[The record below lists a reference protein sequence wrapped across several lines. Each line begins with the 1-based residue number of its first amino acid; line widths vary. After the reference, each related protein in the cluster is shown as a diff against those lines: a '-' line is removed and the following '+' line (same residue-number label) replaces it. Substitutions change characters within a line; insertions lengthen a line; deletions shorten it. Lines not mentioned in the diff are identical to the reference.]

1 MKKMSNWL
9 NTNSFNE
16 KDEYYTPRILV
27 KPILQFVKPNSTVW
41 CPFDTKDSE
50 FVIALKES
58 GHNVIYSHIWLGQ
71 DFFQY
76 EPKEQYDC
84 IISNPPFTRKLE
96 VFDRLYKL
104 GKPFAMICGLPIL
117 NYQEVGE
124 FFLDKELQLLIVDK
138 KVSFDGN
145 TASFNNS
152 YFCYKML
159 PRDLMFA
166 HLEHNNS
173 GNNFTPSK
181 MMTLKQN
188 EDSIKA
194 WDFEEEEI

>member
-1 MKKMSNWL
+1 MRRKTLCTALSM
-9 NTNSFNE
+9 F
-16 KDEYYTPRILV
+16 
-27 KPILQFVKPNSTVW
+27 LQSIKIFANQIERDPGIV
-41 CPFDTKDSE
+41 
-50 FVIALKES
+50 
-58 GHNVIYSHIWLGQ
+58 LG
-71 DFFQY
+71 
-76 EPKEQYDC
+76 
-84 IISNPPFTRKLE
+84 
-96 VFDRLYKL
+96 RLQ
-104 GKPFAMICGLPIL
+104 
-117 NYQEVGE
+117 N
-124 FFLDKELQLLIVDK
+124 DK